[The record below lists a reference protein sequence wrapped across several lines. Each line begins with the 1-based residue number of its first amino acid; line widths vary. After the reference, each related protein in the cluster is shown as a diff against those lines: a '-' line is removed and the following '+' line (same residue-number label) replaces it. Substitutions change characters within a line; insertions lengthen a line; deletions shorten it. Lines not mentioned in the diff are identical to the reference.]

1 MLKTMNLVIKLN
13 ESKGDHLHRV
23 IISVGS
29 NIEAAKNIARCYEIL
44 VAETTLL
51 AAADVIQ
58 TSPVGYQFQPD
69 FLNTAYL
76 IETPLD
82 RVPFNHYLK
91 AVEDRMGRLKGPIKA
106 GPRTIDLDIVIW
118 DGVILTDDFYCHD
131 YVRVPVQELLDTCA
145 MVVHRP

>member
-1 MLKTMNLVIKLN
+1 MNK
-13 ESKGDHLHRV
+13 SGDDNPHRG

-29 NIEAAKNIARCYEIL
+29 NIEAVRNIARCYEIL
-44 VAETTLL
+44 AAETTLL

-76 IETPLD
+76 IETPLG
-82 RVPFNHYLK
+82 RAPFNRYLK
-91 AVEDRMGRLKGPIKA
+91 AVEERMGRLKGPIKS
-106 GPRTIDLDIVIW
+106 GPRTIDLDIIIW

-131 YVRVPVQELLDTCA
+131 YVRVPVQALLDTCA
-145 MVVHRP
+145 MVAHRP

>member
-1 MLKTMNLVIKLN
+1 MITLN
-13 ESKGDHLHRV
+13 KSEGDQLHRV

-29 NIEAAKNIARCYEIL
+29 NIEAARNIARCYEIL
-44 VAETTLL
+44 AGETSLL

-76 IETPLD
+76 IETPLE
-82 RVPFNHYLK
+82 RVPFNRYLK
-91 AVEDRMGRLKGPIKA
+91 AVEERMGRLKGPIKS
-106 GPRTIDLDIVIW
+106 GPRTIDLDIIIW

-131 YVRVPVQELLDTCA
+131 YVRVPVQALLDTCA
-145 MVVHRP
+145 MVIHRP